1 MNTQVHIHIH
11 MLTSP
16 FMQCD
21 THNWLVTA
29 AAIYVILRAIAV
41 YVNSSKLL
49 LTT

>member
-1 MNTQVHIHIH
+1 